1 MLPLCYLTQS
11 NDAIMMTEIKTDVVL
26 EEVNANTST
35 LMVLLDC
42 IIFH

>member
-1 MLPLCYLTQS
+1 
-11 NDAIMMTEIKTDVVL
+11 MMTEIKTDVVL
-26 EEVNANTST
+26 EEVNANIWT